1 MRLPTSRTVRARAV
15 MGYKFA
21 AGSRT
26 VALEIHIPL
35 SRCSDPCVDR
45 DAFEFDL
52 EDVTFTKEKRVDV
65 STSPVS
71 IVAELSATRPPKMKP
86 LPAPVVAPT
95 PSDDAMIPLPPA
107 TVWGHRHK
115 IWIARCKDR
124 RMIEDMIKA
133 HESSDVALEQRAC
146 LPVKTSHLE
155 RKAERRLKARNRGLM
170 SKHYDK
176 RRKARLA
183 SRKDR
188 DDRLA
193 AEQEN
198 EAKQE
203 KKERAAW
210 RPALDDEVRAEVEE
224 PEPKARPSR
233 KTAERREKVRR
244 SQRRAARDAKCLVP
258 DDPIEWAALEVPPP
272 KKPKRREGPP
282 LLPPKLVRYLLSR
295 ESSGAALRDVFH
307 GGVCLS
313 SAAAHDFQAMWL
325 QMCLPIVAC
334 RWAAECSQRT
344 PPRPPALALE
354 AFRSLFARAPK

>member
-1 MRLPTSRTVRARAV
+1 M
-15 MGYKFA
+15 
-21 AGSRT
+21 
-26 VALEIHIPL
+26 
-35 SRCSDPCVDR
+35 
-45 DAFEFDL
+45 
-52 EDVTFTKEKRVDV
+52 
-65 STSPVS
+65 
-71 IVAELSATRPPKMKP
+71 
-86 LPAPVVAPT
+86 
-95 PSDDAMIPLPPA
+95 
-107 TVWGHRHK
+107 
-115 IWIARCKDR
+115 
-124 RMIEDMIKA
+124 
-133 HESSDVALEQRAC
+133 
-146 LPVKTSHLE
+146 
-155 RKAERRLKARNRGLM
+155 
-170 SKHYDK
+170 
-176 RRKARLA
+176 
-183 SRKDR
+183 
-188 DDRLA
+188 
-193 AEQEN
+193 
-198 EAKQE
+198 
-203 KKERAAW
+203 
-210 RPALDDEVRAEVEE
+210 EE